1 VSTAAQRKLG
11 ALLETGHQPC
21 DMVAIAKITSAVAS
35 QAHFGL
41 MAGMGY
47 GGIWRGYGG
56 HTLYQSIT

>member
-1 VSTAAQRKLG
+1 
-11 ALLETGHQPC
+11 
-21 DMVAIAKITSAVAS
+21 MVAIAKITSAVAS

>member
-1 VSTAAQRKLG
+1 
-11 ALLETGHQPC
+11 
-21 DMVAIAKITSAVAS
+21 MVAIAKITSAVAS

-56 HTLYQSIT
+56 HTLYWDMEYWDMEDILGYGGHTLYQSIT